1 MIVNIRVRTLCFFSW
16 YLPPVQCVVLSVIIT
31 YFSIKLI
38 TKELIYM
45 VALPA
50 VAAMCLNE
58 FSKGQ
63 VLAAISGKLLTKTEK
78 NWKNADKNKKITFSQ
93 NIL

>member
-1 MIVNIRVRTLCFFSW
+1 
-16 YLPPVQCVVLSVIIT
+16 
-31 YFSIKLI
+31 
-38 TKELIYM
+38 M

-58 FSKGQ
+58 FSK
-63 VLAAISGKLLTKTEK
+63 VLAAISGKLLAKTEK

>member
-1 MIVNIRVRTLCFFSW
+1 
-16 YLPPVQCVVLSVIIT
+16 
-31 YFSIKLI
+31 
-38 TKELIYM
+38 M

-58 FSKGQ
+58 LSKGQ
-63 VLAAISGKLLTKTEK
+63 VLAAISGKLLAKTEK

>member
-1 MIVNIRVRTLCFFSW
+1 
-16 YLPPVQCVVLSVIIT
+16 
-31 YFSIKLI
+31 
-38 TKELIYM
+38 M

-63 VLAAISGKLLTKTEK
+63 VLEAIFGKLLTKTEK
-78 NWKNADKNKKITFSQ
+78 IGRMLIKTKR
-93 NIL
+93 